1 MSVGALNSALSGLKV
16 AQQAIDVVSKNVSNV
31 STPGYNKKIHTQSTQ
46 IVGGEGIGVRA
57 DGVIRN
63 VDEVLSRN
71 HIEQLSVVQELDA
84 KARFLQQIQDFHG
97 PPDAEI
103 AISNEVSG
111 LYKAFIELTNE
122 PENPFSLD
130 VVYAQAT
137 ELARKYNDF
146 SNYIQQVR
154 NDVQDE
160 MQFLIADLNSYL
172 EQMATLNELVKTEFN
187 LGRSTAELEDQRDQV
202 LREIS
207 KIVAVDY
214 YETEGKEMIVQTVR
228 GSLLVDSTPNTVYFD
243 PSTVGVGSFYP
254 DSVAGIRL
262 GNPVTGID
270 ITNEPTLSGKLGAL
284 VELRDTIM
292 PTYSAQLDELA
303 HKTAL
308 RFDAV
313 GLQLFTDGDGDIPAD
328 TPPDYVGFA
337 AAMQVNPAI
346 VNDKTLIQQGTE
358 GNNVASGSNEV
369 LRKVVEFSFGH
380 YAQEQSLGNVD
391 ITDGGLNT
399 DLFTLLGIDAESRMR
414 GNTNIQ
420 SLGALDSSQF
430 IDAGLSDTFS
440 IQLGADPAIN
450 IVIGAGDTAADLVT
464 TINTADVSFA
474 GLASIGASG
483 ELVLSSNVDITI
495 ANVNMVTLGLEAL
508 GLEVGTTEA
517 VNPSFQVSIGNK
529 EPTTIEIEAADTQ
542 VELLAKLNA
551 INGLSASLD
560 PSNFLLVEP
569 DDGGDIKLSDG
580 EGFPLRAL
588 GMQESKVL
596 HTAFRFDN
604 LGPSQTLNTS
614 IQTGTTLLDYSQQM
628 ISLQSQEATAVDL
641 KLANEQAYE
650 ETLATRLGNLSGVNL
665 DEEMADLIR
674 LQTAY
679 NAAARAIQIIDE
691 MFELLSSSVAG
702 R

>member
-31 STPGYNKKIHTQSTQ
+31 STEGYNRKIYTQSTQ
-46 IVGGEGIGVRA
+46 VVNGEGIGVRA

-63 VDEVLSRN
+63 VDAVLNRN
-71 HIEQLSVVQELDA
+71 HIEQLSVVSELDA

-103 AISNEVSG
+103 AISNEISS
-111 LYKAFIELTNE
+111 LYQSFSELANE

-130 VVYAQAT
+130 VVYSGAE

-154 NDVQDE
+154 NDAQDE

-172 EQMATLNELVKTEFN
+172 DQMATLNELVKTEFN

-214 YETEGKEMIVQTVR
+214 YETDGKEMVVQTVR

-243 PSTVGVGSFYP
+243 PSTVGVGSY
-254 DSVAGIRL
+254 AGNGSAPIRL
-262 GNPVTGID
+262 GDPVTGAD
-270 ITNEPTLSGKLGAL
+270 ITGEPTLGGKLGAL
-284 VELRDTIM
+284 IELRDEIM

-303 HKTAL
+303 HKTAM

-313 GLQLFTDGDGDIPAD
+313 GLRLFTNGEGEIPDD

-337 AAMQVNPAI
+337 AAIEVNPAI
-346 VNDKTLIQQGTE
+346 TNDKTLIQQGTE
-358 GNNVASGSNEV
+358 GNIVSSGSNEV
-369 LRKVVEFSFGH
+369 LRKVVDFAFGR
-380 YAQEQSLGNVD
+380 YAQEQSLGNID
-391 ITDGGLNT
+391 ITAAGTDP
-399 DLFTLLGIDAESRMR
+399 DLFTLLGIDAASEFR
-414 GNTNIQ
+414 GDTNIQ

-430 IDAGLSDTFS
+430 IESLVSDTFS
-440 IQLGADPAIN
+440 IQLGADPAVN
-450 IVIGAGDTAADLVT
+450 IVIAPGDTATDLVN
-464 TINTADVSFA
+464 TINAADPSFA
-474 GLASIGASG
+474 GLASLGADG
-483 ELVLSSNVDITI
+483 ELVLNSNVDITI
-495 ANVNMVTLGLEAL
+495 ANVNMVDLGFEAL
-508 GLEVGTTEA
+508 GLEVGTTPA
-517 VNPSFQVSIGNK
+517 VNPSFEVSIGNK
-529 EPTTIEIEAADTQ
+529 PPVTVEILAADTQ

-551 INGLSASLD
+551 IDGIDASLD
-560 PSNFLLVEP
+560 PSNFLLIEP
-569 DDGGDIKLSDG
+569 EEGGDIKLSDG
-580 EGFPLRAL
+580 SGFPLRAL
-588 GMQESKVL
+588 GMEESKVE
-596 HTAFRFDN
+596 HAAFRFDN
-604 LGPSQTLNTS
+604 LGPSQTLNLG

-628 ISLQSQEATAVDL
+628 ISLHAQEAAANDL
-641 KLANEQAYE
+641 SLENESAYE
-650 ETLATRLGNLSGVNL
+650 ETLVTRLGNLSAVNL

-679 NAAARAIQIIDE
+679 NAAARAIQVIDE
-691 MFELLSSSVAG
+691 MFDLLTNTVAG